1 MLNPSFDHGTMAQY
15 GTFLGI
21 KNRPKTKKKRI
32 QLQAVTSK
40 ESVQWKSLALT
51 GWGRRCGFWVTLG
64 DLEPPRISSSCIK
77 TWIFS
82 GL

>member
-1 MLNPSFDHGTMAQY
+1 MAPMAQY
-15 GTFLGI
+15 GTAGD
-21 KNRPKTKKKRI
+21 KKQPENKKKRI

-51 GWGRRCGFWVTLG
+51 GWGRCDAVGLG

-77 TWIFS
+77 TWIFC
-82 GL
+82 GLLLRIEP